1 MPLFERD
8 RYQRLD
14 GAGGGPGRRS
24 SSFCSSATIVIFVA
38 LCLVGA
44 WMMASS
50 NNIPV
55 NVTPENKSEAKEQ
68 KSVDLADSIKGGGG
82 AGAGGSDTTRASD
95 EGDDTGKKDEGG
107 VHKPQVKDEARG
119 IGKRDGGGSGDTPQT
134 KDDAGDTGKK
144 DDDDGGDTPQ
154 TKDDAGD
161 TGRKDD
167 DASGATQTT
176 DGASNDD
183 SNRSDAAGTTDATAS
198 NTTRGAGAEE
208 TGKPAG
214 GAVAEGETPSKN
226 QTFSDENGKTE
237 GGEVAKPEDP
247 DKKVEQR
254 AEEAATKGKEA
265 AAKADK
271 NAEEASTDAED
282 TGGQADK
289 NAEAT
294 STDAKDTGGQTE
306 DNDKAASTD
315 DKDDTGGQTDKSDQ
329 EASTTDANDTTGQA
343 AAKETGGPAK
353 NQTTSDGASGKMDGL
368 ESVKED
374 GKVAE
379 KSSEDVAGD
388 DNDGGK
394 VESTGDDTGAG
405 AASKNETVGDESV
418 APKTTTAFA
427 AANAANATISQ
438 DTKNVGINS
447 SSSTDE
453 SKSEAGGGDA
463 AEKAEL
469 LPSGQA
475 DLLNETAS
483 AVAQGGTFPTQ
494 AAESSEEK
502 KKNKKKKKNKDKD
515 KKGVAAGDMT
525 AAHTWKLCNVTAGA
539 DYIPCLD
546 NEAAIKK
553 LKTTKHY
560 EHRERHCPAAAP
572 TCLVPLPEG
581 YRQPIQWPHS
591 RDKIWYHNVP
601 HTMLASYKGHQNWVK
616 VSGEHL
622 TFPGGGTQFK
632 NGALHYIELIQEA
645 LPEVA
650 WGRRS
655 RVVLDVGCG
664 VASFGGF
671 LFDKDALT
679 MSFAPKDEH
688 EAQVQFALERGIPA
702 VSAVMGTKRLPF
714 PGNVFDAVHCAR
726 CRVPW
731 HIEGG
736 KLLLEV
742 NRLLRPGGLF
752 IWSATPVYRKNPEDV
767 GIWHAMAALTKS
779 MCWEMLKRTSDT
791 VDQTAMVIFKKPT
804 SNDCFDARTRPE
816 PPLCEASDDQ
826 NAAWNITLRAC
837 MHRVPTDP
845 SARGSQWPAQWPD
858 RLATTPYWLS
868 SDQVGVY
875 GKPAPA
881 DFAADNEHWKKVVE
895 NSYLNGMGIDWKNVR
910 NVMDM
915 RAVYGGF
922 AAALR
927 EMKVWV
933 MNVVTINSPDTLP
946 IIYER
951 GLFGMYHDWCE
962 SFSTYPRSYDLVHA
976 DHLFSRLKRRC
987 KLLPVMVE
995 VDRILRPEGKL
1006 IVRDNKATAKE
1017 VQSIAKSL
1025 HWEVR
1030 MTVSKQGE
1038 ELLCLK
1044 KTTWRPKE
1052 VEALS

>member
-14 GAGGGPGRRS
+14 GGWGAGAGASRRPP
-24 SSFCSSATIVIFVA
+24 SSFCSSATVVVFVA
-38 LCLVGA
+38 LCLVAA

-50 NNIPV
+50 NNIA
-55 NVTPENKSEAKEQ
+55 VTVSPESKSEAKDQ
-68 KSVDLADSIKGGGG
+68 AGSVDFAQ
-82 AGAGGSDTTRASD
+82 T
-95 EGDDTGKKDEGG
+95 
-107 VHKPQVKDEARG
+107 
-119 IGKRDGGGSGDTPQT
+119 DGGGDADAVSDTPQT
-134 KDDAGDTGKK
+134 SDEAGGAGRKDDVAGGTSQTRDVAGDGDTAKDDAGDTGKN
-144 DDDDGGDTPQ
+144 DDG
-154 TKDDAGD
+154 AG
-161 TGRKDD
+161 
-167 DASGATQTT
+167 AAQTT
-176 DGASNDD
+176 DDPANNDV
-183 SNRSDAAGTTDATAS
+183 SQSDVAVTTDATA
-198 NTTRGAGAEE
+198 NGTTGGTDTEE
-208 TGKPAG
+208 SGKPDG
-214 GAVAEGETPSKN
+214 TTVAEGETPSKN
-226 QTFSDENGKTE
+226 QTFSDENGKSE

-247 DKKVEQR
+247 DKNVEQS
-254 AEEAATKGKEA
+254 AEQATIEGEAKNTTSSQAEKNTDQNTDETDGQAEKN
-265 AAKADK
+265 
-271 NAEEASTDAED
+271 NAEESSPDAKDSGNQADENAKEVATDGKDTGSQADKSAEKASTDD
-282 TGGQADK
+282 KNTGGQAD
-289 NAEAT
+289 N
-294 STDAKDTGGQTE
+294 TGGQ
-306 DNDKAASTD
+306 DSDST
-315 DKDDTGGQTDKSDQ
+315 
-329 EASTTDANDTTGQA
+329 
-343 AAKETGGPAK
+343 KET
-353 NQTTSDGASGKMDGL
+353 TTEEKETSGSDGGTTKNETTFDDVNGKMDGVQP
-368 ESVKED
+368 VKED
-374 GKVAE
+374 GNATEKNSDEAASSDKAE
-379 KSSEDVAGD
+379 NTD
-388 DNDGGK
+388 
-394 VESTGDDTGAG
+394 DDTSTS
-405 AASKNETVGDESV
+405 AASKNATSEGQNVAAETM
-418 APKTTTAFA
+418 AFA
-427 AANAANATISQ
+427 GADGTNGTITP
-438 DTKNVGINS
+438 DTENFAMNS
-447 SSSTDE
+447 SATTE
-453 SKSEAGGGDA
+453 EKKPAAGDGDA

-475 DLLNETAS
+475 ELLNETAS
-483 AVAQGGTFPTQ
+483 VVAENGAFPTQ

-502 KKNKKKKKNKDKD
+502 KAHTSKNKKKKKTKSKDM
-515 KKGVAAGDMT
+515 GASGETT
-525 AAHTWKLCNVTAGA
+525 AAEASYTWKFCNVTTGA

-553 LKTTKHY
+553 LKTNKHY
-560 EHRERHCPAAAP
+560 EHRERHCPADAP

-581 YRQPIQWPHS
+581 YRQSIPWPYS

-601 HTMLASYKGHQNWVK
+601 HTKLASYKGHQNWVK

-632 NGALHYIELIQEA
+632 YGALHYIELIEEA

-671 LFDKDALT
+671 MFDKDALT
-679 MSFAPKDEH
+679 ISFAPKDEH

-714 PGNVFDAVHCAR
+714 PGNVYDVIHCAR

-736 KLLLEV
+736 TLLLEV

-752 IWSATPVYRKNPEDV
+752 VWSATPVYRKVPEDV
-767 GIWHAMAALTKS
+767 KIWHAMAALTKS
-779 MCWEMLKRTSDT
+779 MCWEIIKKTSDT

-804 SNDCFDARTRPE
+804 SNDCYDARAHAE

-826 NAAWNITLRAC
+826 NAAWNITLQAC
-837 MHRVPTDP
+837 MHRVPTDA
-845 SARGSQWPAQWPD
+845 SARGSQWPSQWPD
-858 RLATTPYWLS
+858 RLSTTPYWLS
-868 SDQVGVY
+868 ADQVGVY

-881 DFAADNEHWKKVVE
+881 DFAADQEHWRKVVE
-895 NSYLNGMGIDWKNVR
+895 NSYLDGMGIDWKNVR

-927 EMKVWV
+927 GMKVWV
-933 MNVVTINSPDTLP
+933 MNVVTIDSPDTLP

-976 DHLFSRLKRRC
+976 DHLFSKLKSRC
-987 KLLPVMVE
+987 KLLPVIVE

-1006 IVRDNKATAKE
+1006 IVRDDTATMKE
-1017 VQSIAKSL
+1017 VQSIARSL

-1038 ELLCLK
+1038 GLLCVG
-1044 KTTWRPKE
+1044 KTTWRPTE

>member
-14 GAGGGPGRRS
+14 GTGGPGPGRRP
-24 SSFCSSATIVIFVA
+24 SSFCSSATIVVFVA

-55 NVTPENKSEAKEQ
+55 NVTPENKSDA
-68 KSVDLADSIKGGGG
+68 KSVDFAKSVKGGGDG
-82 AGAGGSDTTRASD
+82 ADADAAGDTTRASD
-95 EGDDTGKKDEGG
+95 DDDGDAGKKDEAG
-107 VHKPQVKDEARG
+107 VDKPQMKEE
-119 IGKRDGGGSGDTPQT
+119 
-134 KDDAGDTGKK
+134 AGDTGKK
-144 DDDDGGDTPQ
+144 DDAGGGDTPE

-161 TGRKDD
+161 TAGKTDD
-167 DASGATQTT
+167 DGAGN
-176 DGASNDD
+176 DGA
-183 SNRSDAAGTTDATAS
+183 NRSDSAGTTDATA
-198 NTTRGAGAEE
+198 NGTEAAG
-208 TGKPAG
+208 K
-214 GAVAEGETPSKN
+214 SKN

-247 DKKVEQR
+247 DKKVEQN
-254 AEEAATKGKEA
+254 AEEAAGDGKKAAGKTGKNTTEEA
-265 AAKADK
+265 GDQPDK
-271 NAEEASTDAED
+271 NADEASTDAKD
-282 TGGQADK
+282 AGGQADK
-289 NAEAT
+289 SAEVT
-294 STDAKDTGGQTE
+294 PTDAKDEENDTE
-306 DNDKAASTD
+306 ASTD
-315 DKDDTGGQTDKSDQ
+315 DKDAGGQADKGDQ
-329 EASTTDANDTTGQA
+329 EASTTDANDAAGQA
-343 AAKETGGPAK
+343 KAKVTGGRGGKAK
-353 NQTTSDGASGKMDGL
+353 NQTASDDADGKTDGAK
-368 ESVKED
+368 SVKE
-374 GKVAE
+374 GAKVAE
-379 KSSEDVAGD
+379 KRPKDVSGND
-388 DNDGGK
+388 DDGGK
-394 VESTGDDTGAG
+394 AQGNGDD
-405 AASKNETVGDESV
+405 ASKDETSGDQSDE
-418 APKTTTAFA
+418 PKKTTAFA
-427 AANAANATISQ
+427 AANATNAAAT
-438 DTKNVGINS
+438 NS
-447 SSSTDE
+447 SSRSSSD
-453 SKSEAGGGDA
+453 AA

-475 DLLNETAS
+475 DLLNETA
-483 AVAQGGTFPTQ
+483 AAQGGSFPTQ

-502 KKNKKKKKNKDKD
+502 NKNKKKKMKNKG
-515 KKGVAAGDMT
+515 KGAAGDE
-525 AAHTWKLCNVTAGA
+525 AAHAWKLCNATTGA

-546 NEAAIKK
+546 NEAAIRK

-572 TCLVPLPEG
+572 TCLVALPAG
-581 YRQPIQWPHS
+581 YRRPIRWPSS

-714 PGNVFDAVHCAR
+714 PGNVFDVVHCAR

-731 HIEGG
+731 HIDGG
-736 KLLLEV
+736 KLLLEL

-752 IWSATPVYRKNPEDV
+752 VWSATPVYRKNPDDV
-767 GIWHAMAALTKS
+767 SIWQAMAALTKS

-804 SNDCFDARTRPE
+804 SNECVDARARPAE
-816 PPLCEASDDQ
+816 PPLCHPSDDQ
-826 NAAWNITLRAC
+826 NAAWNITLQAC

-845 SARGSQWPAQWPD
+845 AARGSQWPAQWPD
-858 RLATTPYWLS
+858 RLSTTPYWLS
-868 SDQVGVY
+868 SDQTGVY

-881 DFAADNEHWKKVVE
+881 DFAADNEHWKKVVD
-895 NSYLNGMGIDWKNVR
+895 NSYLRGMGIDWKNVR

-927 EMKVWV
+927 DMKVWV
-933 MNVVTINSPDTLP
+933 MNVVTIDSPDTLP

-962 SFSTYPRSYDLVHA
+962 SFSTYPRTYDLVHA
-976 DHLFSRLKRRC
+976 DHLFSRLKSRC

-1006 IVRDNKATAKE
+1006 IVRDDKATVEE
-1017 VQSIAKSL
+1017 VQSMARSL
-1025 HWEVR
+1025 HWQVR
-1030 MTVSKQGE
+1030 MTVSREGE
-1038 ELLCLK
+1038 ELLCVM
-1044 KTTWRPKE
+1044 KTTWRPTE

>member
-14 GAGGGPGRRS
+14 GGGGGAGAGPGRRPP
-24 SSFCSSATIVIFVA
+24 SSFCSSATIVFFVA
-38 LCLVGA
+38 LCLVAA

-50 NNIPV
+50 NNIA
-55 NVTPENKSEAKEQ
+55 VTVSPENKSGAKDQ
-68 KSVDLADSIKGGGG
+68 DRSVDLAQSDRGGD
-82 AGAGGSDTTRASD
+82 AVS
-95 EGDDTGKKDEGG
+95 
-107 VHKPQVKDEARG
+107 
-119 IGKRDGGGSGDTPQT
+119 DTPQT
-134 KDDAGDTGKK
+134 GAQAGDAGRKNDVDSGDGGGTTQTRDEAGNGDASEDGAGDSGKK
-144 DDDDGGDTPQ
+144 HDG
-154 TKDDAGD
+154 AG
-161 TGRKDD
+161 
-167 DASGATQTT
+167 AVQTT
-176 DGASNDD
+176 DPASNDVD
-183 SNRSDAAGTTDATAS
+183 RSDVAVTTDATG
-198 NTTRGAGAEE
+198 NTTAASA
-208 TGKPAG
+208 T
-214 GAVAEGETPSKN
+214 VAEGETPSKN

-247 DKKVEQR
+247 DKKVEQSAEQETIDAKNTTSR
-254 AEEAATKGKEA
+254 QAEKTIDQSTDDTGGQADKNNAEETSTD
-265 AAKADK
+265 AKDTRSQADK
-271 NAEEASTDAED
+271 NAEEASTDSKD
-282 TGGQADK
+282 TSGQADK
-289 NAEAT
+289 NADE
-294 STDAKDTGGQTE
+294 
-306 DNDKAASTD
+306 ASTD
-315 DKDDTGGQTDKSDQ
+315 DKNTRGQQADNSFQ
-329 EASTTDANDTTGQA
+329 ETSTTDADNVGGQSNNST
-343 AAKETGGPAK
+343 KETPTESEENSGGDGGTAK
-353 NQTTSDGASGKMDGL
+353 NQTTFEDANGKMDGVQP
-368 ESVKED
+368 VKED
-374 GKVAE
+374 GKDTE
-379 KSSEDVAGD
+379 KNSDEAASSD
-388 DNDGGK
+388 K
-394 VESTGDDTGAG
+394 VESTDDNTSTD
-405 AASKNETVGDESV
+405 AASKNATSGDQNVAAETM
-418 APKTTTAFA
+418 AAFA
-427 AANAANATISQ
+427 SADGTNGTI
-438 DTKNVGINS
+438 TPHTENFAMNS
-447 SSSTDE
+447 SAT
-453 SKSEAGGGDA
+453 SEDKKPAAGDGA
-463 AEKAEL
+463 AEEKAEL

-475 DLLNETAS
+475 ELLNETAS
-483 AVAQGGTFPTQ
+483 AVAENGTFPTQ

-502 KKNKKKKKNKDKD
+502 AERASKNKKKKKKGKDK
-515 KKGVAAGDMT
+515 GASGETTVAY
-525 AAHTWKLCNVTAGA
+525 TWKLCNVTTGA

-553 LKTTKHY
+553 LKSNKHY
-560 EHRERHCPAAAP
+560 EHRERHCPDDAP

-581 YRQPIQWPHS
+581 YRQSIPWPYS

-601 HTMLASYKGHQNWVK
+601 HTGLASYKGHQNWVK

-632 NGALHYIELIQEA
+632 HGALHYIEVIEEA

-655 RVVLDVGCG
+655 RVVLDIGCG

-671 LFDKDALT
+671 LFEKDALT

-714 PGNVFDAVHCAR
+714 PGNVFDVIHCAR

-752 IWSATPVYRKNPEDV
+752 VWSATPVYRKVPEDV
-767 GIWHAMAALTKS
+767 EIWHAMAALTQS
-779 MCWEMLKRTSDT
+779 MCWEMIKRTSDT
-791 VDQTAMVIFKKPT
+791 VDQTAMVVFKKPT
-804 SNDCFDARTRPE
+804 SNDCYDARSRAE

-826 NAAWNITLRAC
+826 NAAWNITLQAC
-837 MHRVPTDP
+837 LHRVSTDP

-868 SDQVGVY
+868 ADQVGVY

-881 DFAADNEHWKKVVE
+881 DFAADQEHWRKVVE
-895 NSYLNGMGIDWKNVR
+895 NSYLDGMGIDWKNVR

-927 EMKVWV
+927 DMKVWV
-933 MNVVTINSPDTLP
+933 MNVVTIDSPDTLP
-946 IIYER
+946 VIYER

-976 DHLFSRLKRRC
+976 DHLFSRLKSRC

-1006 IVRDNKATAKE
+1006 IVRDDMATVQE
-1017 VQSIAKSL
+1017 VQSIARSL

-1038 ELLCLK
+1038 GLLCVG
-1044 KTTWRPKE
+1044 KTMWRPKE
-1052 VEALS
+1052 VETRS